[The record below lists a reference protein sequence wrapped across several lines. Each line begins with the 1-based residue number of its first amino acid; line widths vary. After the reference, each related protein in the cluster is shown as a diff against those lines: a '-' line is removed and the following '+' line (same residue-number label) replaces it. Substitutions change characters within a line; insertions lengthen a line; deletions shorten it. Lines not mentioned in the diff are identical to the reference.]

1 MKKDGIQTRN
11 RKMSA
16 KSKRHKK
23 TLTGSVVI
31 GAPPS
36 GAAMAAAG
44 HHHPLDF
51 AISSVVGGYDKH
63 YATNA
68 AALSYN
74 RQQLASYMTGS
85 AGRALT
91 TPFISPAAVAHAQG
105 HPFPTAHDGYAGAS
119 GNHLSAAAMTSG
131 GLSAAIACGNNFGG
145 PGSFDSQL
153 THGLNGFSS
162 TGMIGAVA

>member
-31 GAPPS
+31 GGAPHHSGGGPS
-36 GAAMAAAG
+36 TMVSG
-44 HHHPLDF
+44 HHPLDF

-85 AGRALT
+85 AGHALT

-119 GNHLSAAAMTSG
+119 GNHLSAAA
-131 GLSAAIACGNNFGG
+131 AIACHGGVNKFGG
-145 PGSFDSQL
+145 PGSFDSQMS
-153 THGLNGFSS
+153 GLNGFSS